1 MKNKRKICFKLG
13 IFGLLWVAL
22 ISPFFVEAQ
31 QNSSVTL
38 SGTNNFSVPSANNE
52 QTPNNHLLS
61 ESDSIRTPLSESPNL
76 NNLTGLNGQSVLA
89 TQVDTKNQPNFENR
103 LNSESIF
110 NETDQSKSNN
120 STNATTPLN
129 LIDQLES
136 TDQSILPSSSDLSN
150 LLKEPQ
156 QLISQN
162 GIQSSLGI
170 LVFITILSLA
180 PAILIMTTSFVRI
193 ITVLSI
199 LREAIGAGQ
208 LPPNQVL
215 TALSLFLTLLIMTPV
230 WTQVYNNAIVPYSN
244 HEIDAQKAFD
254 KGILPIRTF
263 MCQQIERR
271 GNGDDIRLF
280 MQYIPDAKIPEF
292 YEDVPLR
299 ALLPAFMLSELKTAF
314 LIGFQLFIPFLI
326 IDMIVSGVL
335 VSMGMM
341 MLPPV
346 MISLPFKLMLFVLM
360 DGWTLV
366 VKMILDSFTLLI
378 V

>member
-13 IFGLLWVAL
+13 TFWLFWVAL

-38 SGTNNFSVPSANNE
+38 SGTNNFSVPSTNNE
-52 QTPNNHLLS
+52 QTSSNHLLS
-61 ESDSIRTPLSESPNL
+61 ESDSIR
-76 NNLTGLNGQSVLA
+76 
-89 TQVDTKNQPNFENR
+89 
-103 LNSESIF
+103 I
-110 NETDQSKSNN
+110 
-120 STNATTPLN
+120 PLN
-129 LIDQLES
+129 LTDQLES

-244 HEIDAQKAFD
+244 QEIDAQKAFNE
-254 KGILPIRTF
+254 GILPIRTF

-280 MQYIPDAKIPEF
+280 MQYIPDAKVPEF

-346 MISLPFKLMLFVLM
+346 MVSLPFKLMLFVLM